1 MVKRCPSCGYNNRD
15 DAVFCSSC
23 GGSLMAPGA
32 PMMKPVPS
40 VRVVTPVTPGAPMRV
55 PPPGMCFYHPSLPAV
70 YICNRCGRAI
80 CRDDSKSYMDLVL
93 CTQCYAGIVPPMAMA
108 PQAPVG
114 PAYGPP
120 AGPGPGYAPFP
131 GPMFGPV
138 GAPMMPGAPARSL
151 WGFIVSMVSGILV
164 LLNAGLLLAWQF
176 YGGTFLWGNIFF
188 WMCKLDGYAV
198 CPIPSGS
205 TTYTGNLTF
214 VIGVIIGLILIVGSI
229 LMILG
234 YGTIGSI
241 VVFPMAVFSL
251 VIGGGF
257 IAGFVLGIVGGIL
270 GMIGR

>member
-1 MVKRCPSCGYNNRD
+1 LVKRCPSCGYNNRD

-23 GGSLMAPGA
+23 GGSLAAPGA

-55 PPPGMCFYHPSLPAV
+55 PAPGMCFYHPSLPAV

-80 CRDDSKSYMDLVL
+80 CRDDSKAYMDLVL
-93 CTQCYAGIVPPMAMA
+93 CPQCYAGIVPPMAMA
-108 PQAPVG
+108 PPVPAA
-114 PAYGPP
+114 PAYAPAPAPP
-120 AGPGPGYAPFP
+120 AYAPFP
-131 GPMFGPV
+131 GPMIGPV
-138 GAPMMPGAPARSL
+138 AGPVMPGGPARSL
-151 WGFIVSMVSGILV
+151 WGFIISLVSGLLV

-176 YGGTFLWGNIFF
+176 YGGTFLWANIFF
-188 WMCKLDGYAV
+188 WICKIDGYA
-198 CPIPSGS
+198 CPLPSGI
-205 TTYTGNLTF
+205 TTATGNISF
-214 VIGVIIGLILIVGSI
+214 VLGAIIGLIIVVGSI

-257 IAGFVLGIVGGIL
+257 IAGFVLGIVGGIM